1 MSEMSMA
8 EKIKSLRTSLD
19 LTLEDVANE
28 VGVGKS
34 TVRKWETGMIANMRR
49 DKIASLAKALHT
61 TPAYLMGWETS
72 PKEPSTTHD
81 LPSDIVPY
89 APTHRIPILGRISA
103 GLPLYAEEHIEGYTY
118 TELNGGAEYF
128 ALRVSGDSMN
138 TARINDGDILI
149 VRRQEVVDN
158 GQIAVV
164 IVNGDEATV
173 KRFYQNGSQITLMPQ
188 SSNAIH
194 QPQIYDATVTEV
206 RIVGLVVKNEITF

>member
-8 EKIKSLRTSLD
+8 EKIKFLRTSQD

-72 PKEPSTTHD
+72 QKGSPAAHD
-81 LPSDIVPY
+81 LPADIAPYVPI
-89 APTHRIPILGRISA
+89 HRIPILGRISA

-149 VRRQEVVDN
+149 VRRQEVVEN

-164 IVNGDEATV
+164 MVDDNEATV
-173 KRFYQNGSQITLMPQ
+173 KRFYKNGPQITLMPQ

-194 QPQIYDATVTEV
+194 QPQIYDTSVTEV
-206 RIVGLVVKNEITF
+206 RVVGLVVKNEITF